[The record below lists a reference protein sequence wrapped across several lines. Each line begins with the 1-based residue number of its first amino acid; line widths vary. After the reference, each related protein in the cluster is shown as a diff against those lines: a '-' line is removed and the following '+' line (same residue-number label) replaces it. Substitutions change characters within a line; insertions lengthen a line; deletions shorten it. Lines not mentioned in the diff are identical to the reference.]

1 MICCSEEKLE
11 QKLELELELT
21 LEQKLEL
28 TLEQKLELTLEL
40 ELEQKLELT
49 LEQKLENM
57 FGKLSY
63 RFSAHIS
70 LLLYGIQYFLFHIS
84 YHDISHTNIV

>member
-11 QKLELELELT
+11 QKLELELELK

-28 TLEQKLELTLEL
+28 TLEQKLELTL

-70 LLLYGIQYFLFHIS
+70 LLLYEIQYFLFYIS
-84 YHDISHTNIV
+84 YHDISHSNIV

>member
-1 MICCSEEKLE
+1 MICCSKEKLE
-11 QKLELELELT
+11 QKLELELT

-28 TLEQKLELTLEL
+28 TL

-49 LEQKLENM
+49 LEQKLENT

-63 RFSAHIS
+63 RFFCTYIFAFI
-70 LLLYGIQYFLFHIS
+70 
-84 YHDISHTNIV
+84 